1 METGID
7 ASPFPYRDYPIS
19 NPFPSGV
26 RDHLLRIINH
36 LVSPFPCGNPCM
48 ERGRETKTLH
58 LGTPQNHKVFATI

>member
-7 ASPFPYRDYPIS
+7 ASPFPYGDYPIS

-36 LVSPFPCGNPCM
+36 LVSPFPYGNPRM
-48 ERGRETKTLH
+48 ERGRETK
-58 LGTPQNHKVFATI
+58 KFAFGDSP